1 MARKKHL
8 DTIFLSASIPLE
20 ERNPKY
26 FGTADVIAIRD
37 AVRAL
42 ATVVIPRARLV
53 WGGHPAITPLIHYVM
68 ERMNASVR
76 DHVTLYQSRFFERYF
91 PADNE
96 WFEKVVICDR
106 RPTLEASLLEMRNQ
120 MLGENKFTAG
130 IFIGGMEGVEDEYK
144 LFRQLHPHAKVLP
157 VASTGAAAR
166 IVYDV
171 MNPKPDSRLVD
182 DYAYMAL
189 FTDLLGVPRDPEQ

>member
-1 MARKKHL
+1 MADQQHL
-8 DTIFLSASIPLE
+8 ETIFLSASIPLE
-20 ERNPKY
+20 ERDQKY

-42 ATVVIPRARLV
+42 ATVVIPKARLV

-68 ERMNASVR
+68 GRMNANVR

-91 PADNE
+91 PADNQ
-96 WFEKVVICDR
+96 WFEEVVICTAGPD
-106 RPTLEASLLEMRNQ
+106 LESSLLEMRNR
-120 MLGENKFTAG
+120 MLGEHTFSAG
-130 IFIGGMEGVEDEYK
+130 IFIGGMEGIEKEYA
-144 LFRQLHPHAKVLP
+144 LFKHLHPNAKVLP

-166 IVYDV
+166 IVYDG
-171 MNPKPDSRLVD
+171 MDPKPDPRLLD

-189 FTDLLGVPRDPEQ
+189 FTDLLEISG